1 MLEFYFMRKP
11 HFFKA
16 KSRLG
21 LINKPNRM
29 PELNLG
35 VELGPDA
42 ILDGNFLDIFENAT
56 VSNFHFPSPETIS
69 KEDFLN
75 VLAQNILNFKNLI
88 NLNLKKSQMQIV
100 VGGDHSVSLA
110 SFLAVLERAADVE
123 KVGYLHFDSHG
134 DINLFK
140 DSPSQNFHGMYL
152 RPLFDKF
159 DIEAIDKLVPVKLT
173 PNNLLI
179 VGNLDLDKG
188 EKDFIEKNNI
198 QTISQDNFELE
209 NEKYLK
215 IFTEFVGRFEYL
227 HVSFDGDVLDKSI
240 FKATGIPAEH
250 GFLLSEVLT
259 LIKILAKHKKLSFD
273 VCEFNPK
280 KDGATESKIIV
291 QKILKEIIFSSQ

>member
-1 MLEFYFMRKP
+1 MKKP

-21 LINKPNRM
+21 LVNKPNRM

-35 VELGPDA
+35 VEQGPDV
-42 ILDGNFLDIFENAT
+42 ILESNFLNEIENAT
-56 VSNFHFPSPETIS
+56 VSNFHFPTPETIS
-69 KEDFLN
+69 KNEFFNTLSQSM
-75 VLAQNILNFKNLI
+75 VNFKNLI
-88 NLNLKKSQMQIV
+88 NANIKKSQMQV
-100 VGGDHSVSLA
+100 VIGGDHSVSLP
-110 SFLAVLERAADVE
+110 SFLALLERVE
-123 KVGYLHFDSHG
+123 DISKVGYIHFDSHG

-152 RPLFDKF
+152 RPLFSKF
-159 DIEAIDKLVPVKLT
+159 DIEQIDKLIPNKLS
-173 PNNLLI
+173 PKNLLI
-179 VGNLDLDKG
+179 VGNLDLDQG
-188 EKDFIEKNNI
+188 EKNFIESCGI

-215 IFTEFVGRFEYL
+215 IFTDFVKNFEYL

-240 FKATGIPAEH
+240 FKATGIPAER

-259 LIKILAKHKKLSFD
+259 LFNILKTHKKLSFD

-280 KDGATESKIIV
+280 KEGAIESKIIV
-291 QKILKEIIFSSQ
+291 QKLLKEIIMQ